1 MYNIVIVEDE
11 YIESESLKRIIS
23 RCVENSVIHEA
34 STGRKAIQL
43 IDQLGKVRTSS

>member
-11 YIESESLKRIIS
+11 YIESESLKRIVS

-34 STGRKAIQL
+34 STGKRRFSLSMNL
-43 IDQLGKVRTSS
+43 IKSI